1 MSSYVGGSARR
12 KTQEEA
18 AQPGKKALTLGLI
31 GSAAIVLPAAAAFAS
46 SHPALTAL
54 PIDSTTHTA
63 QAPARATLTAD
74 VTTNASSASVPS
86 AAQGGNWVPNGN
98 GHTPSPLMHS
108 GDRHRGHRNEHR
120 GQFQPRSST
129 TSPISVPP
137 MIPYEP
143 NTGWDSSA
151 TSTPAAPGTTT
162 TSTASGLAATGS
174 ASGTTSAGATTT
186 GSAATGAGA
195 TGNTT
200 SSAAALPVFNSSG
213 TQIGTAVSSS
223 ATGPVQL
230 VGSNGATLGVFQ
242 QQNGAVNL
250 IGPNGAVIGNLT
262 LSQSGQAI
270 LTTTATTGTSA
281 TASSVTASSTTASS
295 TTASSTT
302 ASSGQTPVPVFDS
315 AGTQIGVATENLSTG
330 AIELI
335 GSDGTSLG
343 TIQQQ
348 NGAVDLIGS
357 NGAVLGSFAA
367 NQSTGQVVLT
377 INGST
382 GSTATTTSATTANST
397 AGTTATEMAGAA
409 VPVFDSGGI
418 QIGVASVNPVTNAT
432 ELVGTNGA
440 ILGVVAQQNSSV
452 VLVGSG
458 NAVLGSFAVSQA
470 TGQVLFTASSTS

>member
-1 MSSYVGGSARR
+1 MSSYAGGSARR
-12 KTQEEA
+12 RTQEEP

-54 PIDSTTHTA
+54 PIDSTTHSA

-74 VTTNASSASVPS
+74 VTTNASSA

-98 GHTPSPLMHS
+98 GHTHSPRMHS
-108 GDRHRGHRNEHR
+108 GDRNRGHQNEHR
-120 GQFQPRSST
+120 GQFQPQSST

-174 ASGTTSAGATTT
+174 ASGATSAGATSAGATTT
-186 GSAATGAGA
+186 GSTATGAGA

-200 SSAAALPVFNSSG
+200 SSAVALPVFNSSG

-250 IGPNGAVIGNLT
+250 IGPDGAVIGNLT

-270 LTTTATTGTSA
+270 LTTTATTGTS
-281 TASSVTASSTTASS
+281 TTASS
-295 TTASSTT
+295 ATASGTT

-330 AIELI
+330 AIEVI
-335 GSDGTSLG
+335 CSDGTSLG

-357 NGAVLGSFAA
+357 NGAVLGSFAMS
-367 NQSTGQVVLT
+367 QSTGQVVLT
-377 INGST
+377 VNGST
-382 GSTATTTSATTANST
+382 GPTATTTSATMANSTT

-440 ILGVVAQQNSSV
+440 VLGVVAQQNSSV
-452 VLVGSG
+452 VLIGSG

>member
-1 MSSYVGGSARR
+1 MSSYAGGSARR
-12 KTQEEA
+12 RTQEEP

-54 PIDSTTHTA
+54 PIDSTTHSA

-74 VTTNASSASVPS
+74 VTTNASSAS

-98 GHTPSPLMHS
+98 GHTHSPRMHS
-108 GDRHRGHRNEHR
+108 GDGHRGHQNEHR

-174 ASGTTSAGATTT
+174 ASGATSAGATTT

-200 SSAAALPVFNSSG
+200 SSAVALPVFNSSG

-270 LTTTATTGTSA
+270 LTTTATTGTS
-281 TASSVTASSTTASS
+281 TTASS
-295 TTASSTT
+295 ATASGTT

-330 AIELI
+330 AIEVI

-343 TIQQQ
+343 TVQQQ

-357 NGAVLGSFAA
+357 NGAVLGSFAVS
-367 NQSTGQVVLT
+367 QSTGQVVLT
-377 INGST
+377 VNGST
-382 GSTATTTSATTANST
+382 GPTATTTSATMADSTT

-452 VLVGSG
+452 VLIGSG